1 MTQAIGGQPYLRQV
15 SKIEVQLILESLE
28 KTAILQLDL
37 NHRVIYDKKSK
48 TCVLN

>member
-15 SKIEVQLILESLE
+15 SKLQVQLILESLE

-37 NHRVIYDKKSK
+37 YHRVFYYK
-48 TCVLN
+48 N